1 MTINI
6 LAVLAG
12 IMCMSV
18 GSSDIRA
25 GAIDWDL
32 FLACLWMS
40 AGIMLV
46 RGGIHMEDPR

>member
-18 GSSDIRA
+18 GSTEIRTST
-25 GAIDWDL
+25 GDWDL
-32 FLACLWMS
+32 FLACLWAS

>member
-6 LAVLAG
+6 LAVVAG

-18 GSSDIRA
+18 GSTEIRN

-46 RGGIHMEDPR
+46 RGGIVIEDPR

>member
-12 IMCMSV
+12 IMCLSV
-18 GSSDIRA
+18 GSTEIRN

-46 RGGIHMEDPR
+46 RGGIVIEDPR